1 MPGGVVVV
9 VVAGRGPEEEEDLG
23 SWASG
28 GGGRPSCCRCRAR
41 EGEVKGTRK
50 TGVNPRA
57 TGPIWVPCRK
67 RPMGLGS
74 RSGSYNRKEAKLGWH
89 LIKKKVV
96 GVSTEGTYE
105 RQEKKS

>member
-1 MPGGVVVV
+1 VVVF
-9 VVAGRGPEEEEDLG
+9 VAGRGPEEEEDLG

-74 RSGSYNRKEAKLGWH
+74 RSGSYNSKGGRASVPYLVSP
-89 LIKKKVV
+89 VV
-96 GVSTEGTYE
+96 VWKRDGVW
-105 RQEKKS
+105 